1 MMPNK
6 HVVVALSGE
15 VSIDGQTRPGGDY
28 HIREFEDDEWTGG
41 SYATYENLAEKIK
54 EALEWQDWEELGGE
68 G

>member
-15 VSIDGQTRPGGDY
+15 VSIGGQTRPGGGY